1 MVDKFCD
8 FILKK
13 MKEKMP
19 DMTEEQGEV
28 ILYGLELILGEIP
41 KVLLLFLL
49 GFLLGVGWYVLFAF
63 IVIAPYRGMSGGF
76 HLHTHLGCIITTN
89 LFYIGN
95 VFISKYLVL
104 DSIEKY
110 ILIGLSFIFGILMIS
125 MYAPADTENVPIIN
139 KEERKKKKILS
150 YIFLTVMLIAAIF
163 IQDRI
168 LSNILII
175 GSIIQTITITRFAYK
190 LTNNEYGHE
199 VYERTN
205 TELNQ

>member
-1 MVDKFCD
+1 MVDKFCN

-104 DSIEKY
+104 DSLEKY
-110 ILIGLSFIFGILMIS
+110 VLIALSFIFGILMIS

>member
-1 MVDKFCD
+1 
-8 FILKK
+8 
-13 MKEKMP
+13 MP

-104 DSIEKY
+104 DSLEKY
-110 ILIGLSFIFGILMIS
+110 VLIALSFIFGILMIS